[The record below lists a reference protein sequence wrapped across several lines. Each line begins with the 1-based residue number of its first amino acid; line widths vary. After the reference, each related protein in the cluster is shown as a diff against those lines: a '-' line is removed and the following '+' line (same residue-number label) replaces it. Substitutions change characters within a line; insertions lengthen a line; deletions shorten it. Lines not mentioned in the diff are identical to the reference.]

1 METKRYGNQILI
13 RLEKGEEVTAS
24 IERVC
29 TEYDVKA
36 GSISGLGAASYAK
49 ICLYDVEKKEFSN
62 NEINMPL
69 EIASI
74 TGNVSEMNGKV
85 YLHNHIVL
93 ADGTGKCYGGHLK
106 EAVISATAEILITV
120 IDGKIGR
127 RADIETGLNLLKL
140 D

>member
-1 METKRYGNQILI
+1 METKRYGNQLLI

-24 IERVC
+24 IEKIC
-29 TEYDVKA
+29 EEYGVKA
-36 GSISGLGAASYAK
+36 GIINGLGAASYAK
-49 ICLYDVEKKEFSN
+49 ICLYDVEKKEFSY

-74 TGNVSEMNGKV
+74 TGNVSEMEGKV

-93 ADGTGKCYGGHLK
+93 ADGTGRCYGGHLK
-106 EAVISATAEILITV
+106 EVVISATAEIFITV

-127 RADIETGLNLLKL
+127 RADTETGLNLWMLE
-140 D
+140 